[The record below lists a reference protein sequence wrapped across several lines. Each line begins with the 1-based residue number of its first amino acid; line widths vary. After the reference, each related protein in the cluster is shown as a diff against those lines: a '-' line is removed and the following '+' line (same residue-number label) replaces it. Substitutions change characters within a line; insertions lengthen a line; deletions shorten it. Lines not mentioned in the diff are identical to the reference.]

1 MAVNRRGS
9 ERDSDFNQPFER
21 SPYAI
26 PIGENRSP
34 SSQASVGRQ
43 RISREE
49 GRQRKYLRNLENQKI
64 SRTNSIGKIR
74 EIREEFNE
82 YREEL
87 KLRAADERGK
97 VSEGLIYDSVQYQ
110 V

>member
-49 GRQRKYLRNLENQKI
+49 GTTPQSKARINLYAGLLRL
-64 SRTNSIGKIR
+64 
-74 EIREEFNE
+74 
-82 YREEL
+82 
-87 KLRAADERGK
+87 
-97 VSEGLIYDSVQYQ
+97 
-110 V
+110 